1 MLQSGL
7 YWSLS
12 GWLSWPWRCF
22 ASIEHLLSLM
32 DWSLI
37 TGGNNWNHDVCGSP
51 WKDRNHWVLHGR
63 LCHYKVCY
71 LLATMGL
78 KLTLHQDIIW
88 LNVTIAIFTSIML
101 ILTGLE
107 QNSPMDEPKLMYSFN
122 CHNTLGN
129 IEPCHVLGKSVV
141 FYEHGH
147 EVSTREK
154 FHD

>member
-1 MLQSGL
+1 
-7 YWSLS
+7 
-12 GWLSWPWRCF
+12 
-22 ASIEHLLSLM
+22 
-32 DWSLI
+32 
-37 TGGNNWNHDVCGSP
+37 
-51 WKDRNHWVLHGR
+51 
-63 LCHYKVCY
+63 
-71 LLATMGL
+71 MGL

-88 LNVTIAIFTSIML
+88 LNVTIAIFTSIMR

-122 CHNTLGN
+122 GHYTLGN
-129 IEPCHVLGKSVV
+129 IEPCHVLGKCVV